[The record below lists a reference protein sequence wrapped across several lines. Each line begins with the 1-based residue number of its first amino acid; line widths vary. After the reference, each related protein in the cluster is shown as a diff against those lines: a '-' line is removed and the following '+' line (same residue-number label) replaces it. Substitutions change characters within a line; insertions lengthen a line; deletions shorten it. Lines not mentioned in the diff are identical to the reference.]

1 MKKAGNVILG
11 IAKVLLILC
20 LCFILVYVV
29 MASMNGNMT
38 NGFNVKKGYYGVN
51 PTWLDDADE
60 TVIDD
65 IYARLDVDGTF
76 MTAYNIYRK
85 ACEKLMLTKAY
96 GVRAKS
102 SISVEAAGLS
112 LTCASNR
119 TEQYKIA
126 GTPMLNANQ
135 KTFASY
141 VNTIYITDVSDPALS
156 GVLKAAVQFA
166 TRGYSDGESNYI
178 QKGKLEA
185 MDGEEEVITWNEKYS
200 PDNPSVTRTYED
212 DEIRDK
218 CNFVI
223 TPDTIIPE
231 SVSIDREYDEKAQ
244 SYLYH
249 ITMDLDC
256 EDSGVDSAT
265 YYEVKAIS
273 DLLGSNMKSL
283 TYSQL
288 KIDMTLYGN
297 GYLMTWDTVQ
307 EWTLTYALSFLQMSG
322 KALNIKN
329 EMFSYDAKECEVI
342 NFTK

>member
-1 MKKAGNVILG
+1 MKKACSVILV
-11 IAKVLLILC
+11 IAKTLIILC
-20 LCFILVYVV
+20 LCFILVYVA

-38 NGFNVKKGYYGVN
+38 NGFNVKRESYGEN
-51 PTWLDDADE
+51 PTWLADADE

-65 IYARLDVDGTF
+65 IYARLDTDGTF

-85 ACEKLMLTKAY
+85 ACEKLMLTKSY

-102 SISVEAAGLS
+102 SIAVEAAGLS

-126 GTPMLNANQ
+126 GTPTLNANQ
-135 KTFASY
+135 KTFSSY

-156 GVLKAAVQFA
+156 GVLKEAVQFA
-166 TRGYSDGESNYI
+166 TRGYSDGESSYI
-178 QKGKLEA
+178 QKGKLET
-185 MDGEEEVITWNEKYS
+185 MDGEEEVITWNETYS

-231 SVSIDREYDEKAQ
+231 SVSIDRTYDEEAK

-249 ITMDLDC
+249 ITMDLKC

-273 DLLGSNMKSL
+273 DLLGRNMKSL
-283 TYSQL
+283 VYSQL

-307 EWTLTYALSFLQMSG
+307 KWTLTYALRIFQMSG
-322 KALNIKN
+322 TALSTKK
-329 EMFSYDAKECEVI
+329 EMFSYKESECKVI